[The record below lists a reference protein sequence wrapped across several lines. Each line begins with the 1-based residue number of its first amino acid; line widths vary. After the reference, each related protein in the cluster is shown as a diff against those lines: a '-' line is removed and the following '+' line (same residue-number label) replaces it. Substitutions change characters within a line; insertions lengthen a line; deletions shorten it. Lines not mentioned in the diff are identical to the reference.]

1 MREAAEAED
10 FLDALDMADEFLE
23 DDPLEE
29 RDPDLL
35 DLLDLDAR
43 LALDA
48 LLDTLLV
55 FETALL
61 LLSLSESELELALL
75 LDARDFA
82 LFVDRTE
89 ASDAEL
95 ERERLL
101 LDETDGELWDR
112 PGEGLE
118 LASER
123 GALASDFG
131 SAARGF
137 KIPFGDPFCVGEDL
151 ACLRLVLAGKPFV
164 LGSFGSSTV
173 VGTTCA
179 VSPLGK
185 AFDSRVAVTPA

>member
-1 MREAAEAED
+1 LREAAEAED
-10 FLDALDMADEFLE
+10 FLDVLDTVDEFLE

-48 LLDTLLV
+48 LLDALLA

-61 LLSLSESELELALL
+61 SLSLSESELELALL

-101 LDETDGELWDR
+101 
-112 PGEGLE
+112 
-118 LASER
+118 
-123 GALASDFG
+123 
-131 SAARGF
+131 
-137 KIPFGDPFCVGEDL
+137 
-151 ACLRLVLAGKPFV
+151 
-164 LGSFGSSTV
+164 
-173 VGTTCA
+173 
-179 VSPLGK
+179 
-185 AFDSRVAVTPA
+185 

>member
-1 MREAAEAED
+1 
-10 FLDALDMADEFLE
+10 MADEFLE

-123 GALASDFG
+123 VALASGFG

-151 ACLRLVLAGKPFV
+151 ACLRLALAGKPFV

>member
-1 MREAAEAED
+1 LREAAEAED

-123 GALASDFG
+123 GALASGFG

-151 ACLRLVLAGKPFV
+151 ACLRLALAGKPFV

>member
-1 MREAAEAED
+1 LREAAEAED

-123 GALASDFG
+123 VALASGFG

-151 ACLRLVLAGKPFV
+151 ACLRLALAGKPFV